1 MTICKSSALKN
12 YDLSEFVSIRRDIHA
27 HPELS
32 NEENRTSLLVRDKL
46 ELWGLDVNYG
56 LGGTGVVGTLRS
68 GTSERSIGLR
78 ADMDALPITEE
89 NDFYYRSIEAEV
101 MHACGHD
108 GHTAMLLGA
117 ACQLSKS
124 PDFNGIVHFIFQPA
138 EESGSGAKS
147 MMNDGL
153 FEKFPCEAIFGLHNW
168 PDIEVGTFAV
178 RTGAMMASCNEFKIT
193 VNGKG
198 AHAALPHQSV
208 DPIFATIQI
217 ANGLQGIITRR
228 KNPIESA
235 VLSITKIVAGNA
247 TNVIPDTALIAGT
260 VRTFDNELL
269 DKIESAMRDI
279 SLLTASA
286 HGCTVEFEFVRQ
298 SPATINEV
306 EKTKAAIEAMKEV
319 VGIDNIKLDI
329 APTMGAEDFSYMLEE
344 LPGCY
349 AFIGNSAKNNINTNL
364 AKNNCNLHNPNYDFN
379 DDAIP
384 IGISYWVKLVESY
397 LK

>member
-1 MTICKSSALKN
+1 
-12 YDLSEFVSIRRDIHA
+12 
-27 HPELS
+27 
-32 NEENRTSLLVRDKL
+32 
-46 ELWGLDVNYG
+46 
-56 LGGTGVVGTLRS
+56 
-68 GTSERSIGLR
+68 
-78 ADMDALPITEE
+78 
-89 NDFYYRSIEAEV
+89 
-101 MHACGHD
+101 
-108 GHTAMLLGA
+108 
-117 ACQLSKS
+117 
-124 PDFNGIVHFIFQPA
+124 
-138 EESGSGAKS
+138 
-147 MMNDGL
+147 
-153 FEKFPCEAIFGLHNW
+153 
-168 PDIEVGTFAV
+168 
-178 RTGAMMASCNEFKIT
+178 
-193 VNGKG
+193 
-198 AHAALPHQSV
+198 
-208 DPIFATIQI
+208 
-217 ANGLQGIITRR
+217 
-228 KNPIESA
+228 
-235 VLSITKIVAGNA
+235 
-247 TNVIPDTALIAGT
+247 LIAGT

-269 DKIESAMRDI
+269 DKIESTMRDV